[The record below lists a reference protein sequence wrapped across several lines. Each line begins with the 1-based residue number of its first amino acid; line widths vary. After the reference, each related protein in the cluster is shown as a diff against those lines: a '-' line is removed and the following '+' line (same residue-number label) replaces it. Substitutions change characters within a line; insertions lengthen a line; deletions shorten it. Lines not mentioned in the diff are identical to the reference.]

1 MQIYSHSRLS
11 CYENC
16 PLHFDFKYVSRVK
29 PPEGKETAEQFTGKR
44 VHETLEKLYKDLR
57 YSKEDGLGEL
67 LDYYKKIW
75 TQGWNEEILIAKEGL
90 EEKHFY
96 ATGKKCIEDYYKE
109 YKPFN
114 QTRTIGLESRIVVR
128 LSDESDEYKMQ
139 GYIDRLS
146 MDGSTYEIHDYKTG
160 NHLKT
165 QQEADSDR
173 QLALYQIGIEQ
184 AWSDVRQV
192 NLIWHYLNFNKE
204 IRSERSKKQLDNLRK
219 DTIALI
225 DTVETAKEKGRFP
238 AKRSNLCDYCE
249 YRELCPEWKH
259 VLSVQMSLS
268 NEYEKIPGVS
278 LVEEYAK
285 LKAEEK
291 EIADKIDL
299 ARAAVVKF
307 AKAEGITVIQGKN
320 HKLLVR
326 TDLRTGFPTRSGDLS
341 DYRKLEKI
349 LKDNGVW
356 VEVSAISND
365 LLASALDEG
374 KISGKLAE
382 KIEEFKKVSETTTV
396 RVGKGV

>member
-16 PLHFDFKYVSRVK
+16 PLHFDFKYVSKVK

-57 YSKEDGLGEL
+57 YSKLNALPDVLE
-67 LDYYKKIW
+67 YYQKIW
-75 TQGWNEEILIAKEGL
+75 QAGWNEEILIAKEGL
-90 EEKHFY
+90 EEKHFF
-96 ATGKKCIEDYYKE
+96 ATGKKCVEEYYQQ
-109 YKPFN
+109 YKPFD

-128 LSDESDEYKMQ
+128 LSDDSTDYKMQ
-139 GYIDRLS
+139 GYIDRVATS
-146 MDGSTYEIHDYKTG
+146 GSTYEIHDYKTG
-160 NHLKT
+160 NKLKT
-165 QQEADSDR
+165 QADADADR

-184 AWSDVRQV
+184 AWDDVKQV
-192 NLIWHYLNFNKE
+192 NLIWHYLVFNKE
-204 IRSERSKKQLDNLRK
+204 LTSKRTKHQLDTLRK
-219 DTIALI
+219 ETIALI
-225 DTVETAKEKGRFP
+225 DEVEDAKEKGRFP
-238 AKRSNLCDYCE
+238 SKKSVLCDYCE

-268 NEYEKIPGVS
+268 NDYEKIPGVN

-291 EIADKIDL
+291 EIADKIEK

-349 LKDNGVW
+349 LKDGGVW
-356 VEVSAISND
+356 IDVSAISND
-365 LLASALDEG
+365 LLATALEEG
-374 KISGKLAE
+374 KISGKLAQ
-382 KIEEFKKVSETTTV
+382 KIAEFKKTSETTTV
-396 RVGKGV
+396 RVAKGN

>member
-1 MQIYSHSRLS
+1 
-11 CYENC
+11 
-16 PLHFDFKYVSRVK
+16 
-29 PPEGKETAEQFTGKR
+29 

>member
-16 PLHFDFKYVSRVK
+16 PLHFDYKYVSKVK

-57 YSKEDGLGEL
+57 YSKLNALPDL
-67 LDYYKKIW
+67 LEYYQKIW
-75 TQGWNEEILIAKEGL
+75 QQGWNEEILIAKVGL
-90 EEKHFY
+90 EEKNFFE
-96 ATGKKCIEDYYKE
+96 TGKKCVEDYYQE
-109 YKPFN
+109 YKPFD
-114 QTRTIGLESRIVVR
+114 QARTIGLESRIVVR
-128 LSDESDEYKMQ
+128 LSDESDDYRMQ
-139 GYIDRLS
+139 GYIDRLA

-165 QQEADSDR
+165 QDEADSDR

-184 AWSDVRQV
+184 AWDDVKQV

-204 IRSERSKKQLDNLRK
+204 VRSKRSKKQLDSLRT

-225 DTVETAKEKGRFP
+225 DEVELAKEKGRFP
-238 AKRSNLCDYCE
+238 SKKSRLCDYCE

-268 NEYEKIPGVS
+268 NDYEKIPGVA

-291 EIADKIDL
+291 ELSDKIDQ

-307 AKAEGITVIQGKN
+307 AKAEGVTVIQGKN

-349 LKDNGVW
+349 LKDGGVW
-356 VEVSAISND
+356 FEVSAISND
-365 LLASALDEG
+365 LLASALEEG

-396 RVGKGV
+396 RVGKGN

>member
-16 PLHFDFKYVSRVK
+16 PLHFDFKYVSKVK
-29 PPEGKETAEQFTGKR
+29 PPEGKETAEQFLGKR

-57 YSKEDGLGEL
+57 YSKENGLDEL
-67 LDYYKKIW
+67 LGYYKKIW
-75 TQGWNEEILIAKEGL
+75 AQGWNEEILIAKEGL
-90 EEKHFY
+90 KERHFFQ
-96 ATGKKCIEDYYKE
+96 TGKKCIEDYYQE
-109 YKPFN
+109 YTPFD
-114 QTRTIGLESRIVVR
+114 QTRTIGLESRIVVK

-139 GYIDRLS
+139 GYIDRLA

-184 AWSDVRQV
+184 AWDDVSQV

-204 IRSERSKKQLDNLRK
+204 IRSERSKKQLDALRK

-225 DTVETAKEKGRFP
+225 DTVEIAKEKGRFP
-238 AKRSNLCDYCE
+238 AKKSNLCDYCE

-268 NEYEKIPGVS
+268 NDYEKIPGVA

-291 EIADKIDL
+291 QIADKIDQ

-320 HKLLVR
+320 HRLLVR
-326 TDLRTGFPTRSGDLS
+326 TDLRTSFPTRSGDLS

-356 VEVSAISND
+356 VEVSAISAD
-365 LLASALDEG
+365 LLAGALEDG

-382 KIEEFKKVSETTTV
+382 KICEFKKVSETTTV
-396 RVGKGV
+396 RVGKGN

>member
-16 PLHFDFKYVSRVK
+16 PLHFDYKYVSRVK

-44 VHETLEKLYKDLR
+44 VHEVLEKLYKDLR
-57 YSKEDGLGEL
+57 YSKEWGLDEL
-67 LDYYKKIW
+67 LRYYKTIW
-75 TQGWNEEILIAKEGL
+75 QQGWNEEILIVKEGL
-90 EEKHFY
+90 EEKHFF
-96 ATGKKCIEDYYKE
+96 ATGKKCIEDYYQE
-109 YKPFN
+109 YKPFD

-128 LSDESDEYKMQ
+128 LSDESDDYRMQ

-146 MDGSTYEIHDYKTG
+146 MDSSTYEIHDYKTG

-165 QQEADSDR
+165 QEEADSDR

-184 AWSDVRQV
+184 AWSDVKQV

-204 IRSERSKKQLDNLRK
+204 VRSKRTRHQLDSLRK
-219 DTIALI
+219 ETIALI
-225 DTVETAKEKGRFP
+225 DDVEDAKDRGRFP
-238 AKRSNLCDYCE
+238 SKRGNLCDYCE

-259 VLSVQMSLS
+259 VLTVQMSLA
-268 NEYEKIPGVS
+268 NEYERIPGVA

-291 EIADKIDL
+291 EIADKIDK

-307 AKAEGITVIQGKN
+307 AKAEGISVIQGKHN
-320 HKLLVR
+320 RLLVR
-326 TDLRTGFPTRSGDLS
+326 TDLRTGFPTRSADLS
-341 DYRKLEKI
+341 DYRKLERI
-349 LKDNGVW
+349 LKDGGVW
-356 VEVSAISND
+356 VEVSAISNE
-365 LLASALDEG
+365 LLASALTEG
-374 KISGKLAE
+374 KISGKLAQ

>member
-11 CYENC
+11 CFENC
-16 PLHFDFKYVSRVK
+16 PLHFDYKYVSKVK
-29 PPEGKETAEQFTGKR
+29 PPKGKETAEQFTGKR
-44 VHETLEKLYKDLR
+44 VHEVLEKLYKDLR
-57 YSKEDGLGEL
+57 YSKEDGLDEL
-67 LDYYKKIW
+67 LEYYKKIW

-90 EEKHFY
+90 EQKHFFT
-96 ATGKKCIEDYYKE
+96 TGKKCIEDYYQE
-109 YKPFN
+109 YKPFD
-114 QTRTIGLESRIVVR
+114 QTRTIGLESRILVR
-128 LSDESDEYKMQ
+128 LSDESDEYRLQ
-139 GYIDRLS
+139 GYIDRLA

-165 QQEADSDR
+165 QDEADSDR
-173 QLALYQIGIEQ
+173 QLALYQIGIQQ
-184 AWSDVRQV
+184 AWSDVKQV

-225 DTVETAKEKGRFP
+225 DTVEAAKEKGRFP
-238 AKRSNLCDYCE
+238 AKKSSLCDYCE

-259 VLSVQMSLS
+259 VLSVQLSLS
-268 NEYEKIPGVS
+268 NDYEKIPGVA

-285 LKAEEK
+285 LKAQEK
-291 EIADKIDL
+291 EIADKIDM
-299 ARAAVVKF
+299 ARVAVVKF

-320 HKLLVR
+320 NRLLVR
-326 TDLRTGFPTRSGDLS
+326 TDLRTGFPTRSGGLT

-349 LKDNGVW
+349 LKDSGVW
-356 VEVSAISND
+356 VEVSSISNE
-365 LLASALDEG
+365 LLSSALEEG

-382 KIEEFKKVSETTTV
+382 KISEFKKVSETTTV

>member
-16 PLHFDFKYVSRVK
+16 PLHFDYKYVSKVK

-44 VHETLEKLYKDLR
+44 VHEVLEKLYQDLR
-57 YSKEDGLGEL
+57 YSKEDGLDEL
-67 LDYYKKIW
+67 LGYYKKIW

-90 EEKHFY
+90 EERHFY
-96 ATGKKCIEDYYKE
+96 ATGKKCIEDYYHQ

-128 LSDESDEYKMQ
+128 LSDESDDYRMQ
-139 GYIDRLS
+139 GYIDRLA

-165 QQEADSDR
+165 QDEADSDR

-184 AWSDVRQV
+184 AWSDVKQV
-192 NLIWHYLNFNKE
+192 SLIWHYLNFNKE
-204 IRSERSKKQLDNLRK
+204 VRSKRTKHELDGLRK

-225 DTVETAKEKGRFP
+225 DRVEDAKERGRFP
-238 AKRSNLCDYCE
+238 AKRGNLCDYCE

-259 VLSVQMSLS
+259 VLTVQMSLS
-268 NEYEKIPGVS
+268 NDYEKIPGVA

-285 LKAEEK
+285 LKADER
-291 EIADKIDL
+291 EIADKIDK

-307 AKAEGITVIQGKN
+307 AKAEGVTVIQGKN
-320 HKLLVR
+320 NRLLVR

-341 DYRKLEKI
+341 DYRKLERI
-349 LKDNGVW
+349 LKDGGVW

-365 LLASALDEG
+365 LLATALEEG
-374 KISGKLAE
+374 KISGNLAE
-382 KIEEFKKVSETTTV
+382 KIGEFKKVSETTTV
-396 RVGKGV
+396 RVGKNA